1 MEFTGTT
8 GFWVLFAM
16 IVAFTLV
23 LQLAFEGLVLVVG
36 TFVLWGL
43 SAGRIRRGEFRH
55 LGKAPPKPSG
65 GAVFYYEGSRCYMYQ
80 NYVGLIGL
88 VTVLLALTAV
98 FGVGMWIYAP

>member
-1 MEFTGTT
+1 MEFTSTAGL
-8 GFWVLFAM
+8 WALFAI

-23 LQLAFEGLVLVVG
+23 MQFAVEGVVLVVG
-36 TFVLWGL
+36 TLVLWGL
-43 SAGRIRRGEFRH
+43 SGGRIKRGEFRH
-55 LGKAPPKPSG
+55 LGKAPPKPGG
-65 GAVFYYEGSRCYMYQ
+65 GAVFYYEGSHCYMYQ